1 MLCSQQKKTKNK
13 KHNNVKL
20 KTCRHICN
28 TLLTKYDIM
37 ISLELIT
44 TMLVRKKK
52 LNDNKLETH
61 CHPCSTTKL
70 KTSMMLNSQCVVM
83 ALVVNKQKKF
93 TTIMTLELIVTIVR
107 QQKLKK
113 N

>member
-1 MLCSQQKKTKNK
+1 
-13 KHNNVKL
+13 
-20 KTCRHICN
+20 
-28 TLLTKYDIM
+28 M

-44 TMLVRKKK
+44 TMLVSK
-52 LNDNKLETH
+52 NNKLETH
-61 CHPCSTTKL
+61 YHPYSTSKL

-83 ALVVNKQKKF
+83 ALVANKQKKI

-107 QQKLKK
+107 QQKPNK